1 MNKLILGMISATLLA
16 ACSSTAPKATST
28 QSSSAPTTSSTTSTG
43 VDAGVASSAAQIK
56 ASEDAAKL
64 QAAGD
69 AQKAAQ
75 QGGDVSAPTNST
87 AQLATRTVYFP
98 TNVDTLQDADK
109 DVVMAHGTNLAKLP
123 QAKVRVD
130 GYADERGSSEF
141 NLALGQRR
149 AKSTKQALLLSGA
162 KDAQI
167 STGSYGEEKP
177 VATGHDEA
185 AWAQNRRAEISYTT
199 GQ

>member
-16 ACSSTAPKATST
+16 ACSSTAPKAPSAPAA
-28 QSSSAPTTSSTTSTG
+28 SSSTS
-43 VDAGVASSAAQIK
+43 AGGDVGASATAAQIK
-56 ASEDAAKL
+56 AAEDAAKL
-64 QAAGD
+64 QAAAD
-69 AQKAAQ
+69 AQKDAQHSVDAAATQ
-75 QGGDVSAPTNST
+75 SDA
-87 AQLATRTVYFP
+87 ARLANRTVYFP

-109 DVVMAHGTNLAKLP
+109 DVVMAHGTTLGKLP

-149 AKSTKQALLLSGA
+149 AKSTKQALILSGA

-167 STGSYGEEKP
+167 STSSYGEEKP

-185 AWAQNRRAEISYTT
+185 AWAQNRRAEINYVV